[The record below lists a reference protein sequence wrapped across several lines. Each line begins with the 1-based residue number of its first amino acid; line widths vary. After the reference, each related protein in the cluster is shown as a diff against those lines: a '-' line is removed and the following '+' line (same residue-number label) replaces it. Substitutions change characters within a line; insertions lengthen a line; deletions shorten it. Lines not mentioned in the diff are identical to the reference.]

1 MILRFDDRN
10 WHPTLRTLRW
20 TLAIAL
26 LTLVIIWKT
35 CPVFAGISADQMR
48 KGLEHTGN
56 VNDFAKVLSSVERAD
71 LESRCLNLRK
81 KTGASLVIVTIESLQ
96 GGDIDDFA
104 NKLFNQW
111 GIGQKGKDDGLLLL
125 VAVRDH
131 KFRIEVGYGLEPII
145 PDALGL
151 RILNEELPDRFR
163 QARYADGLR
172 AAIVRLTQLVERR
185 QPAALTHV
193 VQPHAKRDLVMVLCS
208 VFLIGLGLGSKVT
221 SLCLFSFIVCLM
233 YLTSCISSV
242 PPLLLIPMAIV
253 PVWLGC
259 AVGRLG
265 VVIDH
270 LRGQHVEDVTWS
282 EMDWVWSRPRE
293 VEDRSYWTRGGYGR
307 SSGGFGGGSFGG
319 GSSGGGG
326 GSGGW

>member
-1 MILRFDDRN
+1 MILRSDDRSQ
-10 WHPTLRTLRW
+10 HSTLRTLRW
-20 TLAIAL
+20 TLAITL
-26 LTLVIIWKT
+26 LTLVINWEAY
-35 CPVFAGISADQMR
+35 PVFAGSSSDEMR
-48 KGLEHTGN
+48 KGLQHTGN
-56 VNDFAKVLSSVERAD
+56 VNDFANVLSSADRAD

-81 KTGASLVIVTIESLQ
+81 KTGASLVIVTIDSLQ
-96 GGDIDDFA
+96 GGNIDDFA

-111 GIGQKGKDDGLLLL
+111 GIGQRGKDNGLLLL

-172 AAIVRLTQLVERR
+172 PAVDRLTQLVERG
-185 QPAALTHV
+185 QSAALTHI
-193 VQPHAKRDLVMVLCS
+193 VQPYATRDLVMVLCC
-208 VFLIGLGLGSKVT
+208 VFAIGLGLGSKVS
-221 SLCLFSFIVCLM
+221 SLCLLSILVCFMYFSTF
-233 YLTSCISSV
+233 ISSV

-265 VVIDH
+265 VVTDY
-270 LRGQHVEDVTWS
+270 LRGRHIDDVNWS
-282 EMDWVWSRPRE
+282 EMDWVWSRPR
-293 VEDRSYWTRGGYGR
+293 DGGTGSYWNRGGYGS